1 MSVLPLI
8 LGVLAGIVI
17 FMVIDY
23 LISSNKGD

>member
-8 LGVLAGIVI
+8 LGVLVGIVI